1 MRYVLF
7 YESADDVADRAPL
20 HFEAHRAWWKG
31 FHERGELL
39 LVGPFSDRSGAM
51 SVFTTAESAKE
62 FAEGDPFVTNGLVRE
77 WYVREWME
85 ALGDSSG

>member
-7 YESADDVADRAPL
+7 YESADRPLRSRAPL
-20 HFEAHRAWWKG
+20 HFEAHRAWWTG

-51 SVFTTAESAKE
+51 SVFTTAEV
-62 FAEGDPFVTNGLVRE
+62 GD
-77 WYVREWME
+77 
-85 ALGDSSG
+85 ASSPRAIRS